1 MTLWWL
7 IAISLLLGMVAF
19 GIWLY
24 EEQKT
29 SLSIQPTPERPT
41 KEVMAHKLS
50 FEPALNAK
58 ATSQT
63 KGDRAQT
70 KLSEATQAA
79 TFTDSLKSFS
89 AGDQKYLR
97 HFNAITFGLLDFSSR
112 EDYAWKISRG
122 YPSAEQLLINRN
134 KPLPTDAAH
143 YREGPLE
150 EAVINAVRIAVAIQ
164 QTKDSNELGKEYPR
178 DPSMVIA
185 LVAGRIGSEN
195 PQSTSLAGY
204 LMALSESVSDSKW
217 ETNSLVMGATLASQ
231 SGDPGLAY
239 SVSRFNAKDEYP
251 LLDPRVQVALTQVFN
266 ASVLE
271 RTWHTR
277 AGTYVG
283 RPFDGR

>member
-1 MTLWWL
+1 MSMQNT
-7 IAISLLLGMVAF
+7 
-19 GIWLY
+19 
-24 EEQKT
+24 T
-29 SLSIQPTPERPT
+29 ERPT
-41 KEVMAHKLS
+41 KKAIVHNLNIESALS
-50 FEPALNAK
+50 AK
-58 ATSQT
+58 ATSQV

-70 KLSEATQAA
+70 RLSEAIQAA

-122 YPSAEQLLINRN
+122 YPSAEQLLMSRN
-134 KPLPTDAAH
+134 KPLPTDAAY

-150 EAVINAVRIAVAIQ
+150 EVVINAVRIAVAIQ
-164 QTKDSNELGKEYPR
+164 QTKDSNALGKEYPK

-185 LVAGRIGSEN
+185 VVAGRIGSEN

-204 LMALSESVSDSKW
+204 LMALSESISDSKW
-217 ETNSLVMGATLASQ
+217 ETNNLVMGATLASQ

-251 LLDPRVQVALTQVFN
+251 SLDPRVQVALTQVFN

-271 RTWHTR
+271 RIWHTR
-277 AGTYVG
+277 AGTYAG